1 MLDAPCPGSRFTR
14 MKRVLIIAPSY
25 APSSNPPTHR
35 VRFFAR
41 HLPEFGWEPEVLT
54 VDGRHYEE
62 PPDAEIERLLPD
74 VRVTR
79 VGALSARWPRRLGV
93 GDVGMRAY
101 FHLKRELRRIIAER
115 RPDVLFIPGPPWHTM
130 LLGPAMRAETGIP
143 YVLDYIDPWVNSMGA
158 DEHWWTKAYWFRR
171 LSIALEPRAAR
182 GAAQIVAVSDGTNDG
197 VRASYPDIPADRFT
211 GIPYG
216 FEASDFDALRERHRP
231 HGYWNAADGNLHL
244 VYVGAMLPN
253 GYETLRAILGA
264 VKLLRERAPSFGERI
279 RLHFFGT
286 TYDPTAEQGLVEPV
300 ARAMGL
306 GDVVEERPR
315 RIPYLDALNV
325 LCSADG
331 ILGMGSTEAHYTAS
345 KIFPCILARRP
356 LLAVYHASSSV
367 CDIVTRARA
376 GALVT
381 YDDRARAESRIET
394 IAEALLGLHSPGGY
408 DPACVRWDVFEE
420 YSAASMTR
428 RLGEVLDLAITPREE
443 SCADREPVLVGAP

>member
-1 MLDAPCPGSRFTR
+1 
-14 MKRVLIIAPSY
+14 MKRVLIVAPSY

-41 HLPEFGWEPEVLT
+41 HLPDAGWEPEVLT

-62 PPDAEIERLLPD
+62 PADAGIGRLLPD

-79 VGALSARWPRRLGV
+79 VGALPARWTRMLGI
-93 GDVGMRAY
+93 GDLGMRGY
-101 FHLKRELRRIIAER
+101 FHLKRELRRMIAER
-115 RPDVLFIPGPPWHTM
+115 RPDVLFLPGPPWHTM
-130 LLGPAMRAETGIP
+130 LLGPAMQEETGVP

-158 DEHWWTKAYWFRR
+158 DGRWWTKAYWFRR
-171 LSIALEPRAAR
+171 LAMALEPRAAR
-182 GAAQIVAVSDGTNDG
+182 GAAQIVAVSDGTNEG
-197 VRASYPDIPADRFT
+197 VRASYPDIPAERFT

-216 FEASDFDALRERHRP
+216 FEASDFDALRARSRS
-231 HGYWNAADGNLHL
+231 HGHWDATDGKLHL

-253 GYETLRAILGA
+253 GYETLRAVLGA
-264 VKLLRERAPSFGERI
+264 VKLLREREPSFGERI

-286 TYDPTAEQGLVEPV
+286 TYDPKAEEGLVEPV
-300 ARAMGL
+300 AREMGL

-315 RIPYLDALNV
+315 RIPYLDALDV
-325 LCSADG
+325 LCSSDG

-356 LLAVYHASSSV
+356 LLAVYHAASSV
-367 CDIVTRARA
+367 CDIVTEARA

-381 YDDRARAESRIET
+381 YDDRARAGSRVEA
-394 IAEALLGLHSPGGY
+394 IADALRRLHAPGGY
-408 DPACVRWDVFEE
+408 DPDAVRWDSFER

-428 RLGEVLDLAITPREE
+428 RLADVLDRAVAAAPPAPAGRARELAAVE
-443 SCADREPVLVGAP
+443 